1 MDAGARRTK
10 RMLPIRISD
19 FGFRVSGCIPLKSV
33 RRGGQSAIGGAARL
47 LFLAAAAWLCLAGA
61 AWAQLS
67 NTSFTWRFQGP
78 VGLPVGIVGLVAD
91 PRSDS
96 TLYVAG
102 AGGVWKSTDGGLG
115 WGSAFNT
122 VAPLAQACAVALD
135 PAAPNIIYA
144 GTGVSSSPR
153 PAQGVARSADGGQ
166 TWTIGVRFTSR
177 PVCLLGIDPQMPA
190 RIFAGSS
197 EGLFVSSNAATTWK
211 KVLSQ
216 QITNISFDGQGNVYA
231 ASPTA
236 DSADLRQTVL
246 WRSSDAGATWST
258 MALPVGAY
266 GGGTPLWVNVLAR
279 GNSLYVA
286 VSYRPSGA
294 DPENPSTA
302 PTVDFYRSTDGG
314 TNWTL
319 IPSIGPGPG
328 PAYLFADTVGTTL
341 YLAGQSLQYSLNQGA
356 TWTAVSTQTQRF
368 RAAAFS
374 QGLLLLAGEQGLEVV
389 LPPGSSGPAVETA
402 PPPGRLP
409 GPPVGQYLTVAHDAL
424 GQPWVAGPDG
434 LVFFASALDIWEV
447 AIDENELG
455 RLVIAPNASASG
467 TENIFAVGSSAF
479 YRSHNG
485 GRGFTQDTPIPVGQP
500 RAPAPPLMLN
510 SGNPS
515 DVFVAGRRI
524 YRSQD
529 DGVTWIEYSQVD
541 SDSSRVVIAMAQAPS
556 ARQILYAATAC
567 LPEVTTTGACQAG
580 STIWR
585 STNYGSTWILLGS
598 IPGYVSDL
606 AVDPRQSGT
615 IYAAIGAF
623 PGGRSSVGGYQ
634 AGDLLRTRDGQVSG
648 REPNWISL
656 MSNLPRV
663 PINAIMIDPAVSGSS
678 FQPASRIYVGTD
690 AGAFVTYNAG
700 NCTQAGACTAPSW
713 TPINNGLPPAP
724 VTDVVLRSGSLWA
737 ATWGRG
743 IYQAQISGSAAG
755 VFVTPLSFNA
765 TVLQGTSATL
775 SASLT
780 NATSSRID
788 WTAAASESWLSVNTP
803 SGGLVG
809 LGNGQLVFQISSAG
823 LDPGTYLGRIR
834 LTTASQTQDI
844 LIALQVAVGVAH
856 LTVASGNNAVGPV
869 GSVLPPLAVQM
880 VGSDG
885 SPIAGA
891 AVSFA
896 ITSGGGSLSTRS
908 AVTDTDGRAS
918 TVLTLPNAAGDV
930 RVVATSGASSVTF
943 TATAV
948 QPVLPGL
955 VSGAAV
961 NGASFNRG
969 AALAPGTIIS
979 IFGANLALST
989 ASAPWLPLPTLLAGT
1004 RVLVG
1009 ETPIPLF
1016 YVSPVQINAL
1026 LPYELV
1032 SGTYQLAVESLSGRG
1047 PGISLL
1053 VSAYAPGLFTVSSN
1067 GSGQGIFVLAQDG
1080 SLVSN
1085 NNPARRGSIV
1095 SIYATGLG
1103 AVDPPVISGDAANA
1117 IEPLNRT
1124 LLSPL
1129 VRFDTYDGEVLYS
1142 GLAPGFAG
1150 LYQVNVRVPA
1160 NVSSAYN
1167 IPVSLTIGGAGS
1179 NRVTI
1184 PIQ

>member
-1 MDAGARRTK
+1 MKAESGRQKAAGAW
-10 RMLPIRISD
+10 
-19 FGFRVSGCIPLKSV
+19 F
-33 RRGGQSAIGGAARL
+33 AAFRL
-47 LFLAAAAWLCLAGA
+47 LPSAFVLAAWMCHSV

-67 NTSFTWRFQGP
+67 NSFTWASQGP
-78 VGLPVGIVGLVAD
+78 TGLPVRIIGLVAD

-96 TLYVAG
+96 TLYLAG
-102 AGGVWKSTDGGLG
+102 AGGVWESADGGLG
-115 WGSAFNT
+115 WGATLDQVVPS
-122 VAPLAQACAVALD
+122 AQACSVTLD
-135 PAAPNIIYA
+135 PTAPNIIYA
-144 GTGVSSSPR
+144 GTGDNSSPR

-166 TWTIGVRFTSR
+166 TWTIGVRFTNR
-177 PVCLLGIDPQMPA
+177 PVCLLGVDPQMPA
-190 RIFAGSS
+190 RIFAGSA

-211 KVLSQ
+211 KVLSLQ
-216 QITNISFDGQGNVYA
+216 VTDISFDGQGNIYA
-231 ASPTA
+231 ASPTTDPA
-236 DSADLRQTVL
+236 ELRQKLL
-246 WRSSDAGATWST
+246 WRSSDAGDTWLN
-258 MALPVGAY
+258 MALPVGAF

-279 GNSLYVA
+279 GSAVYVA
-286 VSYRPSGA
+286 VSYRPSGG
-294 DPENPSTA
+294 DEENPSTT
-302 PTVDFYRSTDGG
+302 PLVDFYRSADGG

-319 IPSIGPGPG
+319 IRSIGTGAAR
-328 PAYLFADTVGTTL
+328 AYLFTDAAGTTL
-341 YLAGQSLQYSLNQGA
+341 YLAGQTLQYSQNQGA
-356 TWTAVSTQTQRF
+356 AWYTVSTLTQRF
-368 RAAAFS
+368 SAAAFS
-374 QGLLLLAGEQGLEVV
+374 QGLLVLAGEQGLETV

-402 PPPGRLP
+402 PLPGVLP
-409 GPPVGQYLTVAHDAL
+409 GPPVGQYLSIAYDAL
-424 GQPWVAGPDG
+424 GQPWVAGPNG
-434 LVFFASALDIWEV
+434 LAFFNSANNIWKA
-447 AIDENELG
+447 AITESELG
-455 RLVIAPNASASG
+455 RLVVAPNMSASG
-467 TENIFAVGSSAF
+467 VENMFAVGGSAF

-485 GRGFTQDTPIPVGQP
+485 GRTFTPDTPIPVVQP

-529 DGVTWIEYSQVD
+529 DGLTWSEYSQVD
-541 SDSSRVVIAMAQAPS
+541 SDSSRVVIAIAMAPS

-567 LPEVTTTGACQAG
+567 LPEVTTTGACLSA

-585 STNYGSTWILLGS
+585 STNYGSTWIRLGS

-623 PGGRSSVGGYQ
+623 PGGPSSVGGYQ

-648 REPNWISL
+648 REPNWMSL

-690 AGAFVTYNAG
+690 AGVFVTYNAG

-724 VTDVVLRSGSLWA
+724 ITDVVLQSGALQA

-743 IYQAQISGSAAG
+743 VYQARLSGTAAG
-755 VFVTPLSFNA
+755 IFVAPLSFNP
-765 TVLQGTSATL
+765 TVLQGASATL

-780 NATSSRID
+780 NSTSARVD
-788 WTAAASESWLSVNTP
+788 WTAVAFAPWLSVSTP
-803 SGGLVG
+803 SGSLVS
-809 LGNGQLVFQISSAG
+809 LGNGQLLFQISSAG
-823 LDPGTYLGRIR
+823 LDPGTYLGRVR
-834 LTTASQTQDI
+834 LTTVSQTQDI
-844 LIALQVAVGVAH
+844 LITLQVAVGAAR
-856 LTVASGNNAVGPV
+856 LTVASGNNAVGPA
-869 GSVLPPLAVQM
+869 GSALPPLVVQM

-885 SPIAGA
+885 APIAGA

-896 ITSGGGSLSTRS
+896 ITGGGGSLSTRS
-908 AVTDTDGRAS
+908 AVTDTDGRAG

-930 RVVATSGASSVTF
+930 RVVATSGTSSVTF

-979 IFGANLALST
+979 VFGADLALST
-989 ASAPWLPLPTLLAGT
+989 ASAPSLPLPISLAGT

-1009 ETPIPLF
+1009 DTPIPLF
-1016 YVSPVQINAL
+1016 YVSPAQINAL

-1032 SGTYQLAVESLSGRG
+1032 PGTYQLAVESLSGRG

-1053 VSAYAPGLFTVSSN
+1053 VSAYAPGIFTVSSS
-1067 GSGQGIFVLAQDG
+1067 GSGQGIFVVAQDG

-1103 AVDPPVISGDAANA
+1103 AVDPPVTSGDAGNA
-1117 IEPLNRT
+1117 VEPLNRT
-1124 LLSPL
+1124 LLTPM

-1150 LYQVNVRVPA
+1150 LYQINVKVPA
-1160 NVSSAYN
+1160 GVSSAYN
-1167 IPVSLTIGGAGS
+1167 IPVSLAIGGAAS

>member
-1 MDAGARRTK
+1 MKAESGKQKAATAG
-10 RMLPIRISD
+10 
-19 FGFRVSGCIPLKSV
+19 F
-33 RRGGQSAIGGAARL
+33 AAFRL
-47 LFLAAAAWLCLAGA
+47 LPSALVLAAWMCLSP

-67 NTSFTWRFQGP
+67 NSFTWASQGP
-78 VGLPVGIVGLVAD
+78 TGLPVRVIGLIAD

-96 TLYVAG
+96 TLYLAG
-102 AGGVWKSTDGGLG
+102 AGGVWKSADGGLG
-115 WGSAFNT
+115 WGATLDQVVPS
-122 VAPLAQACAVALD
+122 AQACSVALD
-135 PAAPNIIYA
+135 PTAPNIIYA
-144 GTGVSSSPR
+144 GTGDSSSPR

-166 TWTIGVRFTSR
+166 TWTIGVRFTNR
-177 PVCLLGIDPQMPA
+177 PVCLLGVDPQMPA
-190 RIFAGSS
+190 RIFAGSA

-211 KVLSQ
+211 KVLSLQ
-216 QITNISFDGQGNVYA
+216 VTDISFDGQGNIYA
-231 ASPTA
+231 ASPTSDPA
-236 DSADLRQTVL
+236 ELRQKLL
-246 WRSSDAGATWST
+246 WRSSDAGATWSN
-258 MALPVGAY
+258 MALPVGAF

-279 GNSLYVA
+279 GSAVYVA

-294 DPENPSTA
+294 DEENPSTT
-302 PTVDFYRSTDGG
+302 PLVDFYRSADGG

-319 IPSIGPGPG
+319 TRSIGAAAAR
-328 PAYLFADTVGTTL
+328 AYLFADAAGTTL
-341 YLAGQSLQYSLNQGA
+341 YLAGQTLQYSQNQGA
-356 TWTAVSTQTQRF
+356 AWYTVSTLTQRF
-368 RAAAFS
+368 NAAAFS
-374 QGLLLLAGEQGLEVV
+374 QGLLVLAGEQGLEAV
-389 LPPGSSGPAVETA
+389 LPPGSSGPVVETA
-402 PPPGRLP
+402 PPLGLLP
-409 GPPVGQYLTVAHDAL
+409 GPPVGQYLSIAYDAL
-424 GQPWVAGPDG
+424 GQPWVAGPNG
-434 LVFFASALDIWEV
+434 LAFFNSANNIWEA
-447 AIDENELG
+447 AITESELG
-455 RLVIAPNASASG
+455 RLVVAPNMSASG
-467 TENIFAVGSSAF
+467 VENIFAVGGSAF

-485 GRGFTQDTPIPVGQP
+485 GRTFAPDTPIPVGQP

-529 DGVTWIEYSQVD
+529 DGLTWTEYSQVD

-556 ARQILYAATAC
+556 ARQIWYAATAC
-567 LPEVTTTGACQAG
+567 LPEVTATGACPAG

-585 STNYGSTWILLGS
+585 STNYGSTWIRLGS
-598 IPGYVSDL
+598 ILGYVSDL
-606 AVDPRQSGT
+606 AADPRQSGT

-623 PGGRSSVGGYQ
+623 PGGPSSVGGYQ

-648 REPNWISL
+648 REPNWMSL

-690 AGAFVTYNAG
+690 AGVFVTYNAG

-713 TPINNGLPPAP
+713 TPINNGLPPVPIA
-724 VTDVVLRSGSLWA
+724 DVLLRSGALQA

-743 IYQAQISGSAAG
+743 VYQARLSGTAAG
-755 VFVTPLSFNA
+755 IFVNPLSFNA
-765 TVLQGTSATL
+765 TVLQGAGATL
-775 SASLT
+775 SASLI
-780 NATSSRID
+780 NSTSARVD
-788 WTAAASESWLSVNTP
+788 WTAVAFAPWLSVSTP
-803 SGGLVG
+803 SGSLVS
-809 LGNGQLVFQISSAG
+809 LGTGQLLFQISSVG

-834 LTTASQTQDI
+834 LTTISQTQDI
-844 LIALQVAVGVAH
+844 LITLQVAVGAAH
-856 LTVASGNNAVGPV
+856 LTVASGNNAVGPA
-869 GSVLPPLAVQM
+869 GSALPPLVVLM

-885 SPIAGA
+885 APIAGA

-896 ITSGGGSLSTRS
+896 ITGGGGSLSTRS
-908 AVTDTDGRAS
+908 AVTDTDGRAG

-930 RVVATSGASSVTF
+930 RVVATSGTSSVTF
-943 TATAV
+943 TATVV

-979 IFGANLALST
+979 VFGADLALST
-989 ASAPWLPLPTLLAGT
+989 ASAPSLPLPISLAGT

-1009 ETPIPLF
+1009 DTPIPLF
-1016 YVSPVQINAL
+1016 YVSPAQINAL

-1032 SGTYQLAVESLSGRG
+1032 PGTYQLAVESLSGRG

-1053 VSAYAPGLFTVSSN
+1053 VSAYAPGIFTVSSS
-1067 GSGQGIFVLAQDG
+1067 GSGQGIFVVAQDG

-1103 AVDPPVISGDAANA
+1103 AVDPPVTSGDVGNA

-1124 LLSPL
+1124 LLTPM
-1129 VRFDTYDGEVLYS
+1129 VRFDNYDGEVLYS

-1150 LYQVNVRVPA
+1150 LYQINVKVPA
-1160 NVSSAYN
+1160 GVSSAYN
-1167 IPVSLTIGGAGS
+1167 IPVSLVIGGAAS

>member
-1 MDAGARRTK
+1 MDTGARRTK
-10 RMLPIRISD
+10 RMLPIRISN
-19 FGFRVSGCIPLKSV
+19 FEFRISECTRLK
-33 RRGGQSAIGGAARL
+33 SAIGGPARL
-47 LFLAAAAWLCLAGA
+47 LLPAAAAWLCLAGV
-61 AWAQLS
+61 AWAQFS
-67 NTSFTWRFQGP
+67 SSFTWASQGP
-78 VGLPVGIVGLVAD
+78 TGLPLRVIGLVAD

-96 TLYVAG
+96 TLYLAG
-102 AGGVWKSTDGGLG
+102 AGGVWKSADGGLG
-115 WGSAFNT
+115 WGATLNQVVPS
-122 VAPLAQACAVALD
+122 AQACSVTLD
-135 PAAPNIIYA
+135 PTAPNIIYA
-144 GTGVSSSPR
+144 GTGDSSSPR

-166 TWTIGVRFTSR
+166 TWAIGVRFTNR
-177 PVCLLGIDPQMPA
+177 PVCLLGVDPQMPA
-190 RIFAGSS
+190 RIFAGSA

-211 KVLSQ
+211 KVLSLQ
-216 QITNISFDGQGNVYA
+216 VADISFDGQGNIYA
-231 ASPTA
+231 ASPTTDPA
-236 DSADLRQTVL
+236 ELRQKLL
-246 WRSSDAGATWST
+246 WRSSDAGATWSN
-258 MALPVGAY
+258 MALPVGAF

-279 GNSLYVA
+279 GSTVYVA
-286 VSYRPSGA
+286 VSYRPSGG
-294 DPENPSTA
+294 DEEHPSRT
-302 PTVDFYRSTDGG
+302 PLVDFYRSTDGG

-319 IPSIGPGPG
+319 IWSIGTGASR
-328 PAYLFADTVGTTL
+328 AYLFADTAGTTL
-341 YLAGQSLQYSLNQGA
+341 YLVGQNLQYSRNQGA
-356 TWTAVSTQTQRF
+356 SWFTVPTLTQRF
-368 RAAAFS
+368 NAAAFS
-374 QGLLLLAGEQGLEVV
+374 QGLLMLAGEQGLEVV
-389 LPPGSSGPAVETA
+389 LPPGSSGPVVETA
-402 PPPGRLP
+402 PLPGLLP
-409 GPPVGQYLTVAHDAL
+409 GPPVGQYLSVAYDAL
-424 GQPWVAGPDG
+424 GQPWVAGPNG
-434 LVFFASALDIWEV
+434 LAFFNSGISSWKA
-447 AIDENELG
+447 AITENELG
-455 RLVIAPNASASG
+455 RLVVAPNMSASG
-467 TENIFAVGSSAF
+467 TENIFAVGGSAF

-485 GRGFTQDTPIPVGQP
+485 GRTFTPDTPIPVGQP

-529 DGVTWIEYSQVD
+529 DGLTWSEYSQVD
-541 SDSSRVVIAMAQAPS
+541 SDPSRVVIAMAQAPS

-567 LPEVTTTGACQAG
+567 LPEVTTTAACLSG

-585 STNYGSTWILLGS
+585 STNYGSTWVRLGS
-598 IPGYVSDL
+598 ILGYVSDL
-606 AVDPRQSGT
+606 AVDPRLSGT

-623 PGGRSSVGGYQ
+623 PGGPSSVGGYQ
-634 AGDLLRTRDGQVSG
+634 AGDLLRTPDGQVSG

-690 AGAFVTYNAG
+690 AGVFVTYNAG

-713 TPINNGLPPAP
+713 TPINNGLPLVPIA
-724 VTDVVLRSGSLWA
+724 DVLLRSGALQA

-743 IYQAQISGSAAG
+743 IYQAQLSGTATG
-755 VFVTPLSFNA
+755 IFVNPLSFNA
-765 TVLQGTSATL
+765 TVLQGASATL

-780 NATSSRID
+780 NSTSARVN
-788 WTAAASESWLSVNTP
+788 WTAVAFAPWLSVSTP
-803 SGGLVG
+803 SGSLVS
-809 LGNGQLVFQISSAG
+809 LGTGQLLFQISPAG

-834 LTTASQTQDI
+834 LTTISQTQDI
-844 LIALQVAVGVAH
+844 LITLQVAVGAAH
-856 LTVASGNNAVGPV
+856 LTVASGNNAVGPA
-869 GSVLPPLAVQM
+869 GSVLPPLVVRM
-880 VGSDG
+880 VGPDG
-885 SPIAGA
+885 APITGA

-896 ITSGGGSLSTRS
+896 ITSGGGLLSTRS

-930 RVVATSGASSVTF
+930 RVLATSGASSVTF
-943 TATAV
+943 TATVV
-948 QPVLPGL
+948 QPMLPGL

-989 ASAPWLPLPTLLAGT
+989 ASAPSLPLPISLAGT

-1016 YVSPVQINAL
+1016 YVSPAQINAL
-1026 LPYELV
+1026 LPYERV
-1032 SGTYQLAVESLSGRG
+1032 PGTYQLAVESLSGRG
-1047 PGISLL
+1047 PGVSLL
-1053 VSAYAPGLFTVSSN
+1053 VSAYAPGIFTVSSN
-1067 GSGQGIFVLAQDG
+1067 GSGQGIFVVAQDG

-1103 AVDPPVISGDAANA
+1103 AVDPPVTSGDAGNA

-1124 LLSPL
+1124 LLTPM

-1150 LYQVNVRVPA
+1150 LYQINVKVPA
-1160 NVSSAYN
+1160 SVSSAYN
-1167 IPVSLTIGGAGS
+1167 IPVTLAIGGAAS